1 MRKLKPERCPFPG
14 HTSPAGQCR
23 GLKPG
28 QPAPELGSCS
38 LLTLPLLTQT
48 KPQQYLAHWAYVNSY
63 TNIFNWHVRFLPSMQ
78 PQRHLIQSHYMFY
91 SKIINKTHQLA
102 SHSSSSHMLAGVQ
115 FQEPEVLIVLM
126 IAIFLIL
133 SHPHLGVLNFAVFC
147 PCFVF
152 AKSIALPS
160 LFLWTRC
167 WWRPW

>member
-1 MRKLKPERCPFPG
+1 
-14 HTSPAGQCR
+14 
-23 GLKPG
+23 
-28 QPAPELGSCS
+28 
-38 LLTLPLLTQT
+38 
-48 KPQQYLAHWAYVNSY
+48 
-63 TNIFNWHVRFLPSMQ
+63 
-78 PQRHLIQSHYMFY
+78 MFY

-167 WWRPW
+167 